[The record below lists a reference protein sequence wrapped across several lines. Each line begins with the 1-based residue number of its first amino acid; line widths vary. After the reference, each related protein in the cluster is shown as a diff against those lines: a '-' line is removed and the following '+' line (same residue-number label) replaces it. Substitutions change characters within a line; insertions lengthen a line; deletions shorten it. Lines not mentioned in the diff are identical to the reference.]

1 MANFAKIRQGCG
13 MPVSSRKIVRLT
25 YASLLTGFVALMAI
39 VATNFWLGER
49 AQFYFDN
56 AIAARD
62 TRVAAVEL
70 RNAMQTAEFSQ
81 RGFIITGNE
90 IYLAPYQ
97 SAKTQAQ
104 RQLLALEA
112 LLPSYPKSDVATQR
126 LATILA

>member
-1 MANFAKIRQGCG
+1 MPIPYRLFVG
-13 MPVSSRKIVRLT
+13 MT
-25 YASLLTGFVALMAI
+25 TASLLTGFVALMAI

-56 AIAARD
+56 EIAARD

-97 SAKTQAQ
+97 SAKIQAQ
-104 RQLLALEA
+104 RQLLALGA
-112 LLPSYPKSDVATQR
+112 LLPSYPNNSALALQR
-126 LATILA
+126 LTTIVSEKFGEL